1 MSNRF
6 VAVAL
11 VGAILAVLLGTT
23 LPAQAQPGGGGCQL
37 AGTAYFKPGLNNN
50 QQNFTDNFVGKLSG
64 CQASPGMNAPAS
76 GTVTAGRVF
85 KHAGLSYQ
93 EPVPKGNG
101 SCGEGTTSGISIAK
115 WSDGSYSVIKY
126 STQSLTGAVVLQG
139 TPGVIPSVKLKA
151 IHPKPGQP
159 TSYTVRSTV
168 YNGDGALGTLT
179 FSPKPDPTACGG
191 TTGVASAGI
200 NGFTGL
206 GSES

>member
-6 VAVAL
+6 VAFAL
-11 VGAILAVLLGTT
+11 VGAMLAVLLGST

-50 QQNFTDNFVGKLSG
+50 QQNFTYNFVGKLTS

-76 GTVTAGRVF
+76 GVVTAGRVF
-85 KHAGLSYQ
+85 THAGQRFQ
-93 EPVPKGNG
+93 EPIPKGNG
-101 SCGEGTTSGISIAK
+101 SCGEGTTRGIAIAK
-115 WSDGSYSVIKY
+115 WAGGSYSVIKY

-139 TPGVIPSVKLKA
+139 TPGVIASVKLKA
-151 IHPKPGQP
+151 IHPRPSHP
-159 TSYTVRSTV
+159 RSYTVKSTA

-179 FSPKPDPTACGG
+179 FSPKPDPTACAG

-200 NGFTGL
+200 SGFTGL
-206 GSES
+206 GSEQ